1 MTDTRGT
8 FRLHTVRQNVLNN
21 EYVSLPSVWVKP
33 DAADNAYIGGGTPA
47 DTRIDK
53 ITFATDGIS
62 NVSSANLNH
71 GGGAEAGVFSSS
83 SAGYFAA
90 GSQGTPS
97 STSFDRRSYVRKLTY
112 ASETI
117 SNLSNPI
124 NHSPSGSGQGP
135 RGGGGTMSATAGYVL
150 GGQGTAG
157 GNEQAWVSKL
167 AFSSET
173 WSAPPNLPSAVQY
186 QGDALGN
193 LDAGYLAGGSPGIR
207 TMVQKITYA
216 DDTTSRAPS
225 SDLPAPSRYCA
236 AAGNA
241 TAGFIMCRQGDSP
254 AHSSIFK
261 FTYAS
266 GTASV
271 LPSNFGIAL
280 RQTSGTGNSTKGYVG
295 GGYQES
301 GHDWSGVQKLTYE
314 TGTGSRNGSLTLGTA
329 RQVLA
334 VSARDHGSTGEGS
347 IERWFDSAGPSPN
360 FGVFAGA
367 GEAEDGSSLDKLDY
381 STETMSNAGS
391 LSPGPKTEG
400 VNRLLGGSS
409 ATNGYITTGQTN
421 SYGNLSYVWKHTYST
436 ATTAISPSNFTTSGQ
451 QGVGLD
457 SSTATHGTNLYGA
470 TGNIRDV
477 WKIVHADDSTSQVP
491 ALTRTWN
498 TDEVYASMAVSNITD
513 GTSYI
518 TAGGVGVPNWRS
530 FTEKITFASST
541 RARIPAADYPT
552 GVAFGGV
559 SVGGPSAGYFGTGY
573 SPAGYTS
580 QLYKFTYA
588 AETFSS
594 VGNLTGNNP
603 SGDQN
608 EFKGSLGSELSGY
621 IFAGAGPGPSRGSDV
636 DKVAYST
643 DTMSNLPGIMH
654 DPGQPA
660 PNRYFRGIG
669 CTGGVSVRQNN
680 RPNIADVPTATPT
693 ASTFPSIN
701 PALNVNA
708 VFAGGQGAGSSST
721 NARSKFTF
729 SNETMA
735 SMPSF
740 ADSHNTYGGASS
752 TTRGYLSGGFS
763 NTSQGGTENKR
774 WYNQYSND
782 TSGLL
787 PSRTSQNAGGM
798 YSMNDETKLYS
809 GGGGW
814 SGGQWNTAESMPF
827 ANETNTGEP
836 GMTLTSPK
844 KYASGIGNKTIG
856 FVCGGNE
863 GNNNRTTIDKV
874 VYSTGT
880 MSTSPSNLTL
890 SGASPYHATMA
901 VGNTTTGFI
910 FQSSPTNKLV
920 FATET
925 VSSAPNNNTSTS
937 WGNATSS
944 ATTGYCTNHP
954 SGQYLIKYVFS
965 TETTG
970 TLPGMFSPNR
980 GRAGAMSTA
989 MFGGAYTSTPNL
1001 I

>member
-21 EYVSLPSVWVKP
+21 EYVSIPAVWVKP
-33 DAADNAYIGGGTPA
+33 DAADNAYVGGGSPT
-47 DTRIDK
+47 DSRFDK

-62 NVSSANLNH
+62 NVASANLNH
-71 GGGAEAGVFSSS
+71 GGGREAGVFSSS

-90 GSQGTPS
+90 GNQGTPS

-135 RGGGGTMSATAGYVL
+135 RGGGGAMSATDGYVM
-150 GGQGTAG
+150 GGSGQAG
-157 GNEQAWVSKL
+157 GDERSWISKL

-173 WSAPPNLPSAVQY
+173 WSAPPNLPSAVQD

-193 LDAGYLAGGSPGIR
+193 LDAGYLAGGTPGNR
-207 TMVQKITYA
+207 TLVQKITYA
-216 DDTTSRAPS
+216 SDTTSRSPS
-225 SDLPAPSRYCA
+225 SDLPNPSRTCA

-241 TAGFIMCRQGDSP
+241 TAGFIMARQGTSTYD

-271 LPSNFGIAL
+271 LPSNMGIAL
-280 RQTSGTGNSTKGYVG
+280 RTTSGTGNLTKGYVS
-295 GGYQES
+295 GGYQSS

-334 VSARDHGSTGEGS
+334 VSARDHGASGEGTL
-347 IERWFDSAGPSPN
+347 ERWFDSKGQAPDVGYVTMGQGSP
-360 FGVFAGA
+360 GGA
-367 GEAEDGSSLDKLDY
+367 LRSSTEKLDMTTDTSMSQLPGGNAPFPGMQGGCSFGNDTDGITATGGNQPDMSTDYTYVNKFTY
-381 STETMSNAGS
+381 STETFSSLSGYPGSETAEGRGYAAGS
-391 LSPGPKTEG
+391 TGYYVGGFVNMSGPADLSSVNKFAFASDTWSESPSPLNDARYWFANIQNETEG
-400 VNRLLGGSS
+400 WALGG
-409 ATNGYITTGQTN
+409 Y
-421 SYGNLSYVWKHTYST
+421 H
-436 ATTAISPSNFTTSGQ
+436 PSKTTS
-451 QGVGLD
+451 
-457 SSTATHGTNLYGA
+457 
-470 TGNIRDV
+470 
-477 WKIVHADDSTSQVP
+477 
-491 ALTRTWN
+491 
-498 TDEVYASMAVSNITD
+498 
-513 GTSYI
+513 
-518 TAGGVGVPNWRS
+518 
-530 FTEKITFASST
+530 EKITF
-541 RARIPAADYPT
+541 
-552 GVAFGGV
+552 
-559 SVGGPSAGYFGTGY
+559 
-573 SPAGYTS
+573 
-580 QLYKFTYA
+580 
-588 AETFSS
+588 
-594 VGNLTGNNP
+594 
-603 SGDQN
+603 
-608 EFKGSLGSELSGY
+608 
-621 IFAGAGPGPSRGSDV
+621 
-636 DKVAYST
+636 ST
-643 DTMSNLPGIMH
+643 DTWSSESSTLPSDAKTYYIGGNGSGDATAGYWAGGHPSPGSNKVWKLVYATGTVSNEFDLTPSSPSDNWTLNTGMANETKGYFAGGLWSQGQTEVCKFPYATETASNINPGMT
-654 DPGQPA
+654 Q
-660 PNRYFRGIG
+660 NRQGAFSFGPRKLGSI
-669 CTGGVSVRQNN
+669 VS
-680 RPNIADVPTATPT
+680 PPTATPT
-693 ASTFPSIN
+693 ASTFPSLN

-708 VFAGGQGAGSSST
+708 VFASGQSPSAT
-721 NARSKFTF
+721 VNTRSKFTF

-735 SMPSF
+735 SMPAFS
-740 ADSHNTYGGASS
+740 DKITVCGGASS
-752 TTRGYLSGGFS
+752 TTRGYLSGGFG
-763 NTSQGGTENKR
+763 NTSQGDTQNKR

-782 TSGLL
+782 TSALL

-814 SGGQWNTAESMPF
+814 SSGQHNTAESMPF

-925 VSSAPNNNTSTS
+925 VSSAPNNNTATS

-944 ATTGYCTNHP
+944 ATTGYCMNYP

-970 TLPGMFSPNR
+970 TLPSMFSPNR
-980 GRAGAMSTA
+980 SRGGAMSTA
-989 MFGGAYTSTPNL
+989 MFGGAYTSVPNV

>member
-1 MTDTRGT
+1 MADTRGT
-8 FRLHTVRQNVLNN
+8 FRLRNVRQDVLNE
-21 EYVSLPSVWVKP
+21 EYVPIPAVWVIP
-33 DAADNAYIGGGTPA
+33 DAADNAYVGGGTPA
-47 DTRIDK
+47 DTKIDK

-90 GSQGTPS
+90 GNQGTPS
-97 STSFDRRSYVRKLTY
+97 SNSFDRRSYVRKLTY

-124 NHSPSGSGQGP
+124 NHSPSGNGQGP
-135 RGGGGTMSATAGYVL
+135 RGGGGTMSATDGYVL
-150 GGQGTAG
+150 GGAGTAG
-157 GNEQAWVSKL
+157 GDERSWVSKL
-167 AFSSET
+167 SFSSET
-173 WSAPPNLPSAVQY
+173 WSAPPNLPSAVY
-186 QGDALGN
+186 EQGDALGN
-193 LDAGYLAGGSPGIR
+193 LDAGYLAGGSPSIR

-295 GGYQES
+295 GGYQSS

-334 VSARDHGSTGEGS
+334 VSARDHGSSGEGS
-347 IERWFDSAGPSPN
+347 LERWFDSA
-360 FGVFAGA
+360 
-367 GEAEDGSSLDKLDY
+367 
-381 STETMSNAGS
+381 TETGNKMYCIGPGTTHDTFNMTTETAASLSLPGMPSLGNGCSAQNTTHSYIHAGS
-391 LSPGPKTEG
+391 PGKQTKVRKITWSTDTGTTLPGTTSRPAENKSGTGNETKGYFTQGGSSPGPCYSGSDRVTYASDTIARVPGADMVGGRPGKFGAQATGNQETG
-400 VNRLLGGSS
+400 YFMGGGGEWPGFPNYSDTNKLTYATDTNANCPAQMPTGMSMYAGSS
-409 ATNGYITTGQTN
+409 A
-421 SYGNLSYVWKHTYST
+421 S
-436 ATTAISPSNFTTSGQ
+436 
-451 QGVGLD
+451 
-457 SSTATHGTNLYGA
+457 SSTAA
-470 TGNIRDV
+470 
-477 WKIVHADDSTSQVP
+477 
-491 ALTRTWN
+491 
-498 TDEVYASMAVSNITD
+498 YASN
-513 GTSYI
+513 Y
-518 TAGGVGVPNWRS
+518 R
-530 FTEKITFASST
+530 
-541 RARIPAADYPT
+541 
-552 GVAFGGV
+552 
-559 SVGGPSAGYFGTGY
+559 
-573 SPAGYTS
+573 
-580 QLYKFTYA
+580 
-588 AETFSS
+588 
-594 VGNLTGNNP
+594 NP
-603 SGDQN
+603 SFHSKV
-608 EFKGSLGSELSGY
+608 FKLN
-621 IFAGAGPGPSRGSDV
+621 F
-636 DKVAYST
+636 ST
-643 DTMSNLPGIMH
+643 DTVDTVGNTTVQRNGPAMGGNSTTMYMGGGSNFPNGNRSDFDKLVYATDTFSNLSDANLQSARYYTTGS
-654 DPGQPA
+654 GQ
-660 PNRYFRGIG
+660 RGERI
-669 CTGGVSVRQNN
+669 
-680 RPNIADVPTATPT
+680 PFAEPPTATPT
-693 ASTFPSIN
+693 ASTFISLN

-708 VFAGGQGAGSSST
+708 VFAAGAGPSSST
-721 NARSKFTF
+721 NQRSKLTF

-740 ADSHNTYGGASS
+740 ADSQNTFGGASS
-752 TTRGYLSGGFS
+752 TTRGYLSGSFG
-763 NTSQGGTENKR
+763 NTSQGDTQNKR

-782 TSGLL
+782 TSALL

-814 SGGQWNTAESMPF
+814 SGGQYNTAESMPF

-863 GNNNRTTIDKV
+863 SNNNRTTIDKV

-901 VGNTTTGFI
+901 VGNRETGFI
-910 FQSSPTNKLV
+910 FQNSPTNKLV

-925 VSSAPNNNTSTS
+925 VSSAPNNNTANS
-937 WGNATSS
+937 WGNGTSS
-944 ATTGYCTNHP
+944 ATTGYVMNHP

-980 GRAGAMSTA
+980 GRGGAMSTA
-989 MFGGAYTSTPNL
+989 MFGGAYTGTPNV